1 MSTANIKNLATDRDY
16 HKWLWEKKGEKCVKN
31 LIKHGFD
38 AHFADDA
45 ESAADMVMEMVS
57 EFESFGFAGSDTTR
71 KLGLPEKLK
80 SAGKTVY
87 DHWEPDMSPEDNLE
101 CRKQQMAADC
111 FMCSAN
117 AISMTGE
124 IVNVD
129 GVGNRT
135 NAMSFGPKK
144 VIILAGMNKVAKDL
158 DRAIDRIY
166 EVAAPM
172 RARSLGIETPCGK
185 NGICTD
191 CNDPMRLCRITT
203 ILHRRPMMTD
213 LSVFLINERIGF

>member
-1 MSTANIKNLATDRDY
+1 MEYKQITEPFNQ
-16 HKWLWEKKGEKCVKN
+16 WLGQKQGEKSVKN

-38 AHFADDA
+38 AHFVETKEEAGSLI
-45 ESAADMVMEMVS
+45 ESKVG

-71 KLGLPEKLK
+71 KIGLIEKLRDQ
-80 SAGKTVY
+80 GKTLY
-87 DHWEPDMSPEDNLE
+87 DHWEEGLAPEDGFRI
-101 CRKQQMAADC
+101 RKKQSDCDC
-111 FMCSAN
+111 FLCSAN

-124 IVNVD
+124 IVNMD

-144 VIILAGMNKVAKDL
+144 VFIVAGMNKVTKDL
-158 DRAIDRIY
+158 DSALNRIH

-172 RARSLGIETPCGK
+172 RAKSLGIETPCGK
-185 NGICTD
+185 TGICGD

-213 LSVFLINERIGF
+213 ISVVLINESLGF